1 MKILITLLL
10 FSLCTVTQAF
20 EYAGQ
25 YTAKV
30 RPSSCILGEICHENE
45 YQKVLVVLE
54 RRKIEIVG
62 YEIND
67 YDIHAIFIDKTVNKR
82 LTQKSC
88 PSIIK
93 SLGKSYY
100 VTYDPFKNSYA
111 IACKN
116 FKQL

>member
-1 MKILITLLL
+1 MKKLIALSALL
-10 FSLCTVTQAF
+10 LCTVTQAF

-30 RPSSCILGEICHENE
+30 RPSSCMLGDICHENE
-45 YQKVLVVLE
+45 YRKVLVLLE

-62 YEIND
+62 YEING
-67 YDIHAIFIDKTVNKR
+67 YDTHAIFIDKTVNKR

-100 VTYDPFKNSYA
+100 VTYDPFKKSYA

-116 FKQL
+116 FK